1 MSRRNNGG
9 GRRLPSPKKR
19 KPIRRHPNPFVQ
31 SDIEDAER
39 THGGASVWDN
49 KEIAQC
55 FAFRNATWQL
65 LPMQPNTTEQ
75 TAWTDTKENVLATEL
90 RGQGLT
96 RAESKRQAA
105 EAYH

>member
-1 MSRRNNGG
+1 
-9 GRRLPSPKKR
+9 
-19 KPIRRHPNPFVQ
+19 
-31 SDIEDAER
+31 
-39 THGGASVWDN
+39 
-49 KEIAQC
+49 
-55 FAFRNATWQL
+55 
-65 LPMQPNTTEQ
+65 MQPNTTEQ